1 MSDPK
6 QETGEKPVA
15 LMFLMGV
22 IGFMLVALA
31 LKLLGVF

>member
-6 QETGEKPVA
+6 QETGEKPVG
-15 LMFLMGV
+15 LMFLLGV